1 MILIGNKCDLQRQ
14 RSVTN
19 EMVEEL
25 KSQLRITYL
34 ETSAKTRQNVEEAF
48 YELVRLIR
56 QHQIKERPP
65 LPVNNNFKRD
75 KKKKLPSC
83 NLL

>member
-14 RSVTN
+14 RTVTN
-19 EMVEEL
+19 EMVDEMRAQL
-25 KSQLRITYL
+25 KLTYL

-48 YELVRLIR
+48 YELVRQIR
-56 QHQIKERPP
+56 TYQLKERPP
-65 LPVNNNFKRD
+65 LPPTKRD
-75 KKKKLPSC
+75 KPKKIPSC